1 MARIAWIF
9 EDPTEGTTQFM
20 QINPNEGASPTY
32 QKNLSKKSTTAGRT
46 LLQEGQDA
54 AKQFDFSG
62 VILTQAQYEFL
73 YTAWDKRHLVRV
85 TDDLGRQFT
94 IYFESFSPTRKLSRT
109 YPWRHDYQATTVIV
123 DG

>member
-9 EDPTEGTTQFM
+9 EDPTEGTTEFM
-20 QINPNEGASPTY
+20 QINPNEGASPAF
-32 QKNLSKKSTTAGRT
+32 QKNLTKKTTTAGRA
-46 LLQEGQDA
+46 LVQEGQDSV
-54 AKQFDFSG
+54 KQFDFSG
-62 VILTQAQYEFL
+62 VILQKSQYDFL
-73 YTAWDKRHLVRV
+73 YTAWNKRHPVLL

-109 YPWRHDYQATTVIV
+109 YPWKHDYQATTVVV

>member
-9 EDPTEGTTQFM
+9 EDPTEGTTEFM
-20 QINPNEGASPTY
+20 QINPNEGASPAF
-32 QKNLSKKSTTAGRT
+32 QKNLTKKTTTAGRA
-46 LLQEGQDA
+46 LVQEGQDSV
-54 AKQFDFSG
+54 KQFDFSG
-62 VILTQAQYEFL
+62 VILQKSQYDFL
-73 YTAWDKRHLVRV
+73 YNAWNKRHPVLL

-109 YPWRHDYQATTVIV
+109 YPWKHDYQATTVVV